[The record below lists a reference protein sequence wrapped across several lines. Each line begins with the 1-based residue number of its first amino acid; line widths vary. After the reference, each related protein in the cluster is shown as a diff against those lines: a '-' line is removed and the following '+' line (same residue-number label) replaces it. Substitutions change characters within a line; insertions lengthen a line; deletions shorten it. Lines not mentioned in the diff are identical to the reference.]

1 MPCHTAQLNA
11 NCGRHSL
18 ITFVSQVMCYLKYS
32 TMAPDAQSGF
42 GIRTRRFM
50 TLRHH
55 GISLRSQEMCALC
68 LLRGTAPQDSIRSNN
83 ALAFNQLGTFHHAL
97 LPAWPHWGGG
107 GFPNHPCE

>member
-1 MPCHTAQLNA
+1 
-11 NCGRHSL
+11 
-18 ITFVSQVMCYLKYS
+18 MCYLKYG
-32 TMAPDAQSGF
+32 TMAPDTQSGF

-55 GISLRSQEMCALC
+55 GISLRSQEMYALC

-97 LPAWPHWGGG
+97 CLHGPTGVAVVFPTTPVNDNKPLQVLPHG
-107 GFPNHPCE
+107 